1 MAQTAQRSKAME
13 TLSDLRYKVLPII
26 EWPLDRFSQVGAG
39 EFYDLDLFPWIPRI
53 EEGYE
58 SIRAEL
64 DAVLAK
70 REEIPTFQEVLPSQ
84 ELLTSDQKWRTY
96 MFYGYGHRHDANCAE
111 CPETAKLVESIPGM
125 KTAFF
130 SILAPGKVIPPHR
143 GFYKGVLR
151 YHLGLKVPSQAEKC
165 RIRVGDTWQHW
176 EEGRSMVFDDTYEHE
191 VENDTEEERV
201 VLFVDMVR
209 PLPFPLSTANHGMI
223 KLISMLPEIR
233 RASKEI
239 KQP

>member
-1 MAQTAQRSKAME
+1 MAQPAQRSRALE
-13 TLSDLRYKVLPII
+13 TLSDIRYKVLPII

-39 EFYDLDLFPWIPRI
+39 EFYDLDLFPWVSRI
-53 EEGYE
+53 EAGYDV
-58 SIRAEL
+58 IRAEL

-70 REEIPTFQEVLPSQ
+70 RDEIPTFQEVLPSQ

-96 MFYGYGHRHDANCAE
+96 MFYGYGHRHAVNCAE
-111 CPETAKLVESIPGM
+111 CPETARLVESIPGM

-130 SILAPGKVIPPHR
+130 SILAPGKEIPPHR

-151 YHLGLKVPSQAEKC
+151 YHLGLKVPNEAEQC
-165 RIRVGDTWQHW
+165 QIRVGETWRHW
-176 EEGRSMVFDDTYEHE
+176 EEGKSMVFDDTFEHE
-191 VENDTEEERV
+191 VKNDTDQERV

-209 PLPFPLSTANHGMI
+209 PLPFPLSTANNGMI

-239 KQP
+239 KD